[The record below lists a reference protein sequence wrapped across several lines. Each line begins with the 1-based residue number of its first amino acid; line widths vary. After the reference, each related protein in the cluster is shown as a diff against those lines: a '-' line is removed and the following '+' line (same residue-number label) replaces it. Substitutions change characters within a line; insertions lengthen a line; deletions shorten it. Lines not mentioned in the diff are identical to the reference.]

1 MRSTFHGLEVA
12 KRGLYAQQTSLSTVS
27 HNVANANTPGY
38 SRQIVDTTEFGP
50 LQYPG
55 MNKGTEAGQLGQG
68 VDLQQI
74 ERVRN
79 AFLDYQFRNENRSL
93 GEWEIKRQTLDKI
106 QAVINE
112 PSDTGLAT
120 VINEFF
126 NAWHDLSIAPES
138 ITARKVVKQRAIEM
152 VESAHHFS
160 KQLSDLDNDLKEN
173 VGIKVNEVNSTLSQ
187 IQELNRQIK
196 VVESLGDNANDLR
209 DRRDLLADNLSK
221 LVDLRVTD
229 TSGTY
234 TVTIGGQVVLQGDAA
249 PVLLTFDPA
258 TGNVTPAIG
267 GGEIK
272 GLTDSRTLYV
282 KTYQDQLNALIDG
295 IVQGN
300 VQSKLP
306 NDYSFPAGTVNMPF
320 DAVLPDG
327 TVLAKGTPAPAS
339 LPKDTLITLEG
350 LNGIHQFGYTL
361 QSPTNQAP
369 PFFVTVDGSSTY
381 TADNL
386 KLNDLILNDER
397 NIATSN
403 ATYVDV
409 SGNTQAVK
417 GNGDIALM
425 IGEMTNQ
432 SIDYSGSGLATIVN
446 NGTIEDYFQSMIGQL
461 GVQAQE
467 AERTESNQAAMAQQI
482 DNQRQSVSGVSID
495 EEMANMIK
503 FQHAYNASARV
514 ITIIDSILDRIVNG
528 MGITR

>member
-38 SRQIVDTTEFGP
+38 SRQVVDTTEFGP

-55 MNKGTEAGQLGQG
+55 LNKGTEAGQLGQG
-68 VDLQQI
+68 VDVQQI
-74 ERVRN
+74 KRVRN
-79 AFLDYQFRNENRSL
+79 TFLDYQFRNENRSL

-126 NAWHDLSIAPES
+126 NAWHDLSTSPES
-138 ITARKVVKQRAIEM
+138 ITARKVVKQRGIEL
-152 VESAHHFS
+152 VESVQHLS
-160 KQLSDLDNDLKEN
+160 RQLTDLDNDLKDSI
-173 VGIKVNEVNSTLSQ
+173 GIKVNEVNSTLNQ
-187 IQELNRQIK
+187 VQELNHQIK
-196 VVESLGDNANDLR
+196 VIENLGDNANDLR
-209 DRRDLLADNLSK
+209 DRRDK
-221 LVDLRVTD
+221 LVDDLSKIVDVRVTEA
-229 TSGTY
+229 SGTY
-234 TVTIGGQVVLQGDAA
+234 SLTIGGQVVLQNDAA
-249 PVLLTFDPA
+249 PALLAFDPA
-258 TGNVTPAIG
+258 TGDVTPGIT

-272 GLTDSRTLYV
+272 GLIDSRNTYV
-282 KTYQDQLNALIDG
+282 KTYQGQLDALVNG
-295 IVQGN
+295 IVQGQ
-300 VQSKLP
+300 VQAKLP
-306 NDYSFPAGTVNMPF
+306 NEYTFPTGTANMPF

-327 TVLAKGTPAPAS
+327 TVLTKGAPAPAS

-350 LNGIHQFGYTL
+350 LNGIHQFGYT
-361 QSPTNQAP
+361 QENPTNQAP
-369 PFFVTVDGSSTY
+369 PFFVTVDGSSTF
-381 TADNL
+381 TAANL

-403 ATYVDV
+403 ATYVD
-409 SGNTQAVK
+409 SGGNTQAVK

-432 SIDYSGSGLATIVN
+432 SIDYSGSGQTAIVN

-467 AERTESNQAAMAQQI
+467 AERTESNQSAVTQQI
-482 DNQRQSVSGVSID
+482 DTQRQSVSGVSID

-528 MGITR
+528 MGLTR